1 MARRFVAE
9 FLVPLVRGGTLE
21 VGRPLSVRDVD
32 VMMRGHRAGHGE
44 PESDAA
50 MILGEARRR
59 RLLALVATPPTPA
72 LDEETWRLGGAVHD
86 LLTLSHPRIAL
97 GPGASSRIRRIATEA
112 AALARLGPPRSL
124 ASALARHSLVA
135 RLPEIMRD
143 DHTVS
148 FWLGRRTF
156 VGRRPPAR
164 ILALPRLRAVT
175 VESVRRGW
183 LRDVGVLA
191 SARPAFAALTEAS
204 PLGEALDPLRLDPPW
219 SWGRALAILKFPT
232 LCRLVAGRLLAVGV
246 GRAGDALT
254 ESLYRFVSPLLD
266 DNEPVQA
273 DPSSAAFAL
282 AFLAHLVWLEHL
294 FGPASGSSAPS
305 APELALGSPRPR
317 ATPAEPAT
325 HSTATAGLFS
335 PRVTALESGREL
347 AVLLAAANQTD
358 PDLIWPPDVG
368 RGSDLGLAFARRLEL
383 MFDRHDARN
392 RARWPAALEV
402 ARLASLSARG
412 LRRAD
417 ADKV

>member
-21 VGRPLSVRDVD
+21 VGRPLSVRDVEA
-32 VMMRGHRAGHGE
+32 MMMVRGHRAGQGE
-44 PESDAA
+44 PEPDAA
-50 MILGEARRR
+50 ITLGAARRR
-59 RLLALVATPPTPA
+59 HLLSLVATPPTPS

-124 ASALARHSLVA
+124 DSALARHSLVA

-219 SWGRALAILKFPT
+219 SWGRALAILKFPS

-254 ESLYRFVSPLLD
+254 EALYRFVSPLLD

-273 DPSSAAFAL
+273 DPNSAAFAL

-294 FGPASGSSAPS
+294 FGSAPGSAPS
-305 APELALGSPRPR
+305 GPR
-317 ATPAEPAT
+317 
-325 HSTATAGLFS
+325 G
-335 PRVTALESGREL
+335 TALESGREL

-412 LRRAD
+412 LRLAD

>member
-1 MARRFVAE
+1 MARRFIAE

-32 VMMRGHRAGHGE
+32 AMMRGHREGRGE

-50 MILGEARRR
+50 VTLGAARRR
-59 RLLALVATPPTPA
+59 RLLSLVATPPTPS

-124 ASALARHSLVA
+124 AAALARHSLVA

-183 LRDVGVLA
+183 LRDIGVLA
-191 SARPAFAALTEAS
+191 AARPAFAALTEAS

-219 SWGRALAILKFPT
+219 SWGRALAILKFPS

-254 ESLYRFVSPLLD
+254 EALYRFVSPLLD

-294 FGPASGSSAPS
+294 FGPASG
-305 APELALGSPRPR
+305 LFFPR
-317 ATPAEPAT
+317 
-325 HSTATAGLFS
+325 G
-335 PRVTALESGREL
+335 TALESGREL
-347 AVLLAAANQTD
+347 AVLLAAANQTH

-402 ARLASLSARG
+402 ARLAALSARG
-412 LRRAD
+412 LRLAD